1 MPTVHRAGNLRFV
14 VFPDDHGPP
23 HVHVFAPGGSSRA
36 GWAKLLLEG
45 ADGRPVLLWARG
57 MDRGALRQ
65 AMAETLA
72 HRGRL
77 FLCWQRIHGSGRAGP
92 EEG

>member
-1 MPTVHRAGNLRFV
+1 MPTVHRSGNLRFV

-23 HVHVFAPGGSSRA
+23 HVHVLAPGGE
-36 GWAKLLLEG
+36 AKLLLDG

-72 HRGRL
+72 QRGRL
-77 FLCWQRIHGSGRAGP
+77 LQSWQRIHGSGRTGP
-92 EEG
+92 EQR